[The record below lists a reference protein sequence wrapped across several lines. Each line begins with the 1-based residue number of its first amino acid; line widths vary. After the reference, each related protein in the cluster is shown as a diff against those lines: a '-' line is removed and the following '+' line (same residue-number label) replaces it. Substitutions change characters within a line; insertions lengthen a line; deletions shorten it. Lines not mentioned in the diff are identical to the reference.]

1 MHKKSQSGFGM
12 SSSAEGGAS
21 EVIILDNGA
30 GRIKYGVVRDGNSN
44 NNHGE
49 REPSGSVMNSLA
61 KINKQM
67 SLLVGDQV
75 EEVHNGSLL
84 HYTRPF
90 ERGYLT
96 NMAVEVEVWDRLFTK
111 TMKLQY
117 DGDHK
122 FSDKRLV
129 VTDAP
134 FAPISIQNDMNELA
148 FEYYGFDRFLRRP
161 APWFVAYEHE
171 QEVLH
176 GEREA
181 RYPSCCTVVDSG
193 FSFTHVMPFIEG
205 KCVKSAVKRVN
216 VGGKLLT
223 NYLKELVSYRQW
235 NMMDEFKL
243 MDQVKE
249 ELCYVSPNFSRDLRE
264 ARAEKD
270 RRREGGEPMTD
281 YSGGKLKKNFTLPDF
296 SQIMRGYV
304 KADDEEV
311 EAGEQILGLDTERF
325 SVPEVLFHPSDVG
338 MAQAGIAEATWQSL
352 QELNQV
358 EMGLASSNLILTG
371 GNMCL
376 PQIQSRYNQEVRQ
389 HIPDVF
395 GVETYCPE
403 HPTTYAWKGA
413 ARFVKNHL
421 AQGTLNGQMVSR
433 EEYLERGH
441 DYVNEKFLRG
451 W

>member
-1 MHKKSQSGFGM
+1 MQKKSPQK
-12 SSSAEGGAS
+12 SSSSGSRSLDGD
-21 EVIILDNGA
+21 VIILDNGA
-30 GRIKYGVVRDGNSN
+30 GRIKYGMASGNAS
-44 NNHGE
+44 
-49 REPSGSVMNSLA
+49 EPKGSMMNSLA

-96 NMAVEVEVWDRLFTK
+96 NMAVEVEVWDRLFSK
-111 TMKLQY
+111 VMKLSY

-122 FSDKRLV
+122 FGDKRLV

-134 FAPISIQNDMNELA
+134 FAPIPLQNDMNELA
-148 FEYYGFDRFLRRP
+148 FEYYGFDQYLRRP
-161 APWFVAYEHE
+161 APWFSAYEHE
-171 QEVLH
+171 QEVVH
-176 GEREA
+176 GFRETK
-181 RYPSCCTVVDSG
+181 YPSCCTVVDSG
-193 FSFTHVMPFIEG
+193 FSFTHIMPFIEG

-249 ELCYVSPNFSRDLRE
+249 ELCYVSSNFTGDLKE
-264 ARAEKD
+264 ASAEKERIRAGRD
-270 RRREGGEPMTD
+270 PMKDYRGGN
-281 YSGGKLKKNFTLPDF
+281 LRKNFTLPDF
-296 SQIMRGYV
+296 SEVMRGYV
-304 KADDEEV
+304 KEDDAEV

-352 QELNQV
+352 QEMNQV
-358 EMGLASSNLILTG
+358 EMGLASSNLVLTG
-371 GNMCL
+371 GNMSL
-376 PQIQSRYNQEVRQ
+376 PQIQARYNQEVRR
-389 HIPDVF
+389 HIPDIF
-395 GVETYCPE
+395 EADTYCPE
-403 HPTTYAWKGA
+403 NPIDYAWKGA
-413 ARFVKNHL
+413 ARFVNDQT
-421 AQGTLNGQMVSR
+421 ARGTLNEHMISR
-433 EEYLERGH
+433 ADYLERGH
-441 DYVNEKFLRG
+441 DYVNEKFFRG

>member
-1 MHKKSQSGFGM
+1 MPTKGYQSGPGI
-12 SSSAEGGAS
+12 SSAAGAD
-21 EVIILDNGA
+21 VIVLDNGA
-30 GRIKYGVVRDGNSN
+30 GRIKYGTVTGSNSRGNQIS
-44 NNHGE
+44 
-49 REPSGSVMNSLA
+49 EPSGSVINSLA

-96 NMAVEVEVWDRLFTK
+96 NMAVEVEVWDRLFAK
-111 TMKLQY
+111 TMKLPY

-122 FSDKRLV
+122 FGDKKLV

-134 FAPISIQNDMNELA
+134 FAPIPLQNDMNELA
-148 FEYYGFDRFLRRP
+148 FEYYGFDQFLRRP
-161 APWFVAYEHE
+161 APWFSAYEHE
-171 QEVLH
+171 EEVKQ
-176 GEREA
+176 GKREA
-181 RYPSCCTVVDSG
+181 NYPNCCTVIDSG
-193 FSFTHVMPFIEG
+193 FSFTFIMPFIDG

-243 MDQVKE
+243 MEQVKE
-249 ELCYVSPNFSRDLRE
+249 ELCYVSQNFAGDLRG

-270 RRREGGEPMTD
+270 RKREGKKVMTD
-281 YSGGKLKKNFTLPDF
+281 YKGEKLKKIFTLPDF
-296 SQIMRGYV
+296 SEIMRGYV

-311 EAGEQILGLDTERF
+311 APGEQILGLDTERF

-338 MAQAGIAEATWQSL
+338 MSQAGIAEATWQSL
-352 QELNQV
+352 QELGQV
-358 EMGLASSNLILTG
+358 EQGLASSNLVLTG

-376 PQIQSRYNQEVRQ
+376 PEIEARYYQEVRQ
-389 HIPDVF
+389 HIPDIF
-395 GVETYCPE
+395 GVEVYRPE
-403 HPTTYAWKGA
+403 NPVTYAWKGA
-413 ARFVKNHL
+413 ARFVSNHL
-421 AQGTLNGQMVSR
+421 DQGTLDGHMVSR
-433 EEYLERGH
+433 AEYLERGH
-441 DYVNEKFLRG
+441 DYVNEKFFRG